1 MNSYEKYRKKIQ
13 KEVNEFPMFYAFS
26 EKQFNDGMAKVG
38 LRPGVKAD
46 IKKVCNGPVS
56 GSFMK
61 KDDTQ
66 KFVEMAIRH
75 KKEMIRLLEEDTD
88 GTGFIFEMFYYEL
101 NNHEYCITRD
111 ETETLD
117 ALGLDAEELDKNE
130 KLKNGLN
137 LAIEKIIKE
146 EMERCYE

>member
-1 MNSYEKYRKKIQ
+1 MNSYEKYRKMVE
-13 KEVNEFPMFYAFS
+13 KEVNEFPMFHA
-26 EKQFNDGMAKVG
+26 FNDEQFYKGMEKVG
-38 LRPGVKAD
+38 LRPEVKAD
-46 IKKVCNGPVS
+46 FKKICNGPII

-61 KDDTQ
+61 KEDAP
-66 KFVEMAIRH
+66 KYAEMALRH
-75 KKEMIRLLEEDTD
+75 SKERKRLIEGDTD